1 MREMRP
7 KTFVAN
13 MVSMSLS
20 WISPTRSVPWAAP
33 ALLTAAARPSTFS
46 ERGRLVLRVEPACAC
61 KIKCNIMLTEDVDV
75 AELLRYLRPQ
85 RGHLGPVRHIKL
97 HGGDFRALLLDARGA
112 GSLCDCL

>member
-1 MREMRP
+1 MGGASIVDCRG
-7 KTFVAN
+7 
-13 MVSMSLS
+13 
-20 WISPTRSVPWAAP
+20 AAIHVF
-33 ALLTAAARPSTFS
+33 RK
-46 ERGRLVLRVEPACAC
+46 EERLVLRVEPRVCLQ
-61 KIKCNIMLTEDVDV
+61 KLSVIIMLTEDVDV